1 MKLFEFMFKQ
11 KMVNSIVLQP
21 SGQAMPLVGFGAWKV
36 PAETC
41 ANTIYN
47 AIKSGYR
54 LIDGAQGYANE
65 KECGEAVHRAI
76 NEGIVK
82 REDIFI
88 TSKLWNTFH
97 RPEHVRKMVEWTLRD
112 YKLDYIDLFLIHFPV
127 AQKYVDPEERYPA
140 IEVLGFEQV
149 SLRET
154 WQALEE
160 CVKAGLIKN
169 IGISNYNAALIRD
182 LLAYCKVRPSVLQI
196 EHHPYLTQSALV
208 DYCQREGIAVTAYSS
223 FGPQS
228 FIELDNPR
236 VKENPLLLEHPTIL
250 EIATEMQRTPAQVLL
265 RWATQRNIAVIPK
278 SNNQQRLEQNVH
290 CTDFELPQE
299 QIKKISDLNMELR
312 FNDTL
317 DWNVPVVIF

>member
-1 MKLFEFMFKQ
+1 
-11 KMVNSIVLQP
+11 
-21 SGQAMPLVGFGAWKV
+21 
-36 PAETC
+36 
-41 ANTIYN
+41 
-47 AIKSGYR
+47 
-54 LIDGAQGYANE
+54 
-65 KECGEAVHRAI
+65 
-76 NEGIVK
+76 
-82 REDIFI
+82 
-88 TSKLWNTFH
+88 
-97 RPEHVRKMVEWTLRD
+97 
-112 YKLDYIDLFLIHFPV
+112 
-127 AQKYVDPEERYPA
+127 
-140 IEVLGFEQV
+140 
-149 SLRET
+149 
-154 WQALEE
+154 
-160 CVKAGLIKN
+160 LIKN
-169 IGISNYNAALIRD
+169 IGVSNYNAALIRD

-290 CTDFELPQE
+290 CTDFELTQE
-299 QIKKISDLNMELR
+299 QIKKISDLNIELR